1 MTILHIP
8 GETTDQIGVWIPDKE
23 VLLCAD
29 DVYRSFPNL
38 YAIRGTPSRDL
49 MHWVNSLDL
58 MLSYKAEYLVP
69 SHTRPLTGK
78 QYIQDTLTIYRD
90 AIQFI
95 HDQTVRYINQG
106 LTSEEIVRLVKLP
119 KHIAAHPFLR
129 EYYGTTAWS
138 VKGVFT
144 SYLGW
149 FSGNP
154 IDLQPLTL
162 KEKSERMLKL
172 VGADKLLETAKTAY
186 KEKDY
191 QWALELSSYV
201 LSMKPDSIDA
211 KDIKID
217 ALTSLGAQQT
227 SACGRNYYLTSAFEE
242 AAEIKIGQPDRNRKD
257 GIKLLP
263 VRQLFLAFPARFKA
277 EECGNVNSSILFE
290 FSDSQE
296 IVKLTIRNSVAI
308 ITFHEIRQPCDVLI
322 SLTTD
327 LFRELLSSR
336 MRAITAYGSGEL
348 TIEGGV
354 MKFRNL
360 MNCFERA

>member
-8 GETTDQIGVWIPDKE
+8 GETPDQIGVWIPDKK

-29 DVYRSFPNL
+29 DIYKSFPNL

-58 MLSYKAEYLVP
+58 MLSYDVEFLVP
-69 SHTRPLTGK
+69 SHTRPLVGK
-78 QYIQDTLTIYRD
+78 QNIRETLTVYRD
-90 AIQFI
+90 AIQYI

-106 LTSEEIVRLVKLP
+106 MTSEEIVRKVKLP

-149 FSGNP
+149 FSGDP
-154 IDLQPLTL
+154 VDLQPLTF

-172 VGADKLLETAKTAY
+172 VGAGKLLETAKQAY
-186 KEKDY
+186 KEKDF

-201 LSMKPDSIDA
+201 LTIKPDNIDA
-211 KDIKID
+211 KDLKID
-217 ALTSLGAQQT
+217 ALTSLGARQT

-242 AAEIKIGQPDRNRKD
+242 AAEIKIDQPDRNRKD
-257 GIKLLP
+257 AIKLLP
-263 VRQLFLAFPARFKA
+263 IRQLFLALPVRFRT
-277 EECGNVNSSILFE
+277 EECGNVNSSILFA
-290 FSDSQE
+290 FTDSQE
-296 IVKLTIRNSVAI
+296 NVKITIRNSIAVV
-308 ITFHEIRQPCDVLI
+308 TFHESQPSYEVMV
-322 SLTTD
+322 SLTTEI
-327 LFRELLSSR
+327 FRELISSR
-336 MRAITAYGSGEL
+336 MRAVTAYGTGEI
-348 TIEGGV
+348 TIDGGI

-360 MNCFERA
+360 MNCFEQA